1 MARRTAA
8 LAAAELI
15 SGGFHLAVVVVMH
28 GGGGVAATD
37 NRLSAP
43 LDCYLRDE
51 LETSSHGEQLP
62 ISRTGKLG
70 NSLRPFIVELNHF
83 RGGGPLP
90 SHNDS
95 VLVPLFFGNRI
106 LC

>member
-1 MARRTAA
+1 VVCM
-8 LAAAELI
+8 AAA
-15 SGGFHLAVVVVMH
+15 V
-28 GGGGVAATD
+28 VAATD

-51 LETSSHGEQLP
+51 LETSSHGELAP
-62 ISRTGKLG
+62 ISRTGELG
-70 NSLRPFIVELNHF
+70 NSLRPFIVKLNHF
-83 RGGGPLP
+83 PGGGPLP

-95 VLVPLFFGNRI
+95 VLLPLFFGNRI